1 MGRIFQKVVLI
12 KTIFFPSRPILA
24 SKFTNKIGKQ
34 LWRSRIHP
42 LLSQKWTSAPETS
55 WIYSSMY
62 FLQGNMFG
70 ARFGCDWAS
79 LFHVA
84 TTHWVVDGWKLVHIS
99 PTFFTSLSG

>member
-24 SKFTNKIGKQ
+24 SKSTNKIGQ
-34 LWRSRIHP
+34 QPWRPRIHP
-42 LLSQKWTSAPETS
+42 LLVQKWTSALETS

-70 ARFGCDWAS
+70 AMFGQDWAS

-84 TTHWVVDGWKLVHIS
+84 TTHWVVDGWKLAEMS
-99 PTFFTSLSG
+99 SFNNGSA